1 MTVEETEQLKS
12 FLRDH
17 VSSIEE
23 LSILLFFVRSRRKPW
38 STSEVAAVLQL
49 PEPAVE
55 SALVGLVGAAAPV
68 ERDPGDPTSYRY
80 APSPGQGPLLST
92 LSRCYGEEPVTILQ
106 LMSSNAMERVRSA
119 TAKRLADAFRL
130 DRNKK

>member
-1 MTVEETEQLKS
+1 LTDEETEQLKS

-38 STSEVAAVLQL
+38 SSSEVATALQL
-49 PEPAVE
+49 SEPAVE
-55 SALVGLVGAAAPV
+55 SALVGLTAAAAPV
-68 ERDPGDPTSYRY
+68 ERDPADPTSYRY
-80 APSPGQGPLLST
+80 APSPGQEPLLST